1 MGYID
6 IGLNKYQINP
16 FNDTV
21 FKMNKSLFKGIRQ
34 DIIEDILDD
43 FADILERA
51 EKLSEDKTIPEVFH
65 EKEIKQDIVD
75 GEDHHDRTTQKFYL
89 RGNRRY
95 WEDRYTIEEMRWMVD
110 FQYFISEMEGR
121 VGDEWF
127 RLYEIIRGF
136 LPASFP
142 ESISFSVMINNVCDR
157 KINKYIN
164 WTVKKY
170 LIDNPKAIEH
180 LRKWEIPEGLIL
192 DPDIGLTIEEYVR
205 QAEKFQTSSLSQME
219 L

>member
-6 IGLNKYQINP
+6 IGMNKYEVAP
-16 FNDTV
+16 FNNTI
-21 FKMNKSLFKGIRQ
+21 FRMNKSLFKGVRS
-34 DIIEDILDD
+34 DIIEEILDD

-51 EKLSEDKTIPEVFH
+51 EKLSENKEIPEEFH
-65 EKEIKQDIVD
+65 EKEIKKDIVD
-75 GEDHHDRTTQKFYL
+75 GEDHHDRASQKFYL
-89 RGNRRY
+89 RENRFY
-95 WEDRYTIEEMRWMVD
+95 WEEKYTIEEMRWMVD

-142 ESISFSVMINNVCDR
+142 NNISFSVMINNVCDR

-164 WTVKKY
+164 STVREY
-170 LIDNPKAIEH
+170 FRHNPNSIEH
-180 LRKWEIPEGLIL
+180 LKKWEIPDNLIL
-192 DPDIGLTIEEYVR
+192 DIDIGLTIEEYVK
-205 QAEKFQTSSLSQME
+205 QAEKIKTSAIV
-219 L
+219 